1 MSTEKIENASE
12 NLEIKKTWF
21 RKFTRS
27 IRPFKYSEDLLDN
40 VEFRLNDFE
49 SFKLEPSINV
59 EQLQLDQIN
68 LEFKIKIDQPSIQEV
83 LLIEPGLLSLN
94 VFIDDSMLKKRGAL
108 FSKNINDLDFDENN
122 ECIIT
127 IEKSEILKYSWTTK
141 TKITLAIVLEKNRE
155 LTVGKPYLPGHWL
168 AKKEIPITQETDRP
182 RFVFEVVDPQ
192 KFKEL
197 GLPPDTS
204 YFIKILGDD
213 LNQPIDEVAEIIKIY
228 LSKSVNNVLAKNEG
242 KNLGNSLSDI
252 IGYDLIATILSAG
265 FSDLG
270 EGEELLEDGI
280 LFTTADR
287 AARKTGIDRNIIIK
301 WAKEP
306 GAPKLRAMLQSY
318 TGLSKSLLGRD

>member
-1 MSTEKIENASE
+1 MNTEKIENASE
-12 NLEIKKTWF
+12 KLEIKKSWF

-27 IRPFKYSEDLLDN
+27 VRPFKYSEDLLDN
-40 VEFRLNDFE
+40 IEFRLNDFE

-59 EQLQLDQIN
+59 DQLQLDQIN
-68 LEFKIKIDQPSIQEV
+68 LEFKIKLDQSSLEEELSID
-83 LLIEPGLLSLN
+83 PGLLSLN
-94 VFIDDSMLKKRGAL
+94 IFIDDAMLKKRGAL
-108 FSKNINDLDFDENN
+108 FSKNINDLEFDENN
-122 ECIIT
+122 DCVLT
-127 IEKSEILKYSWTTK
+127 IEKSEIFKYSWTTK
-141 TKITLAIVLEKNRE
+141 TKITIALVLEKNRE
-155 LTVGKPYLPGHWL
+155 LTIGQPYLPGHWL
-168 AKKEIPITQETDRP
+168 AKKEIPITQESDRP
-182 RFVFEVVDPQ
+182 RFVFEVADPQ

-213 LNQPIDEVAEIIKIY
+213 LNQPIEEVAEIIKIY
-228 LSKSVNNVLAKNEG
+228 LSKSVNNVLAKTEG

-265 FSDLG
+265 FSDLS

-280 LFTTADR
+280 LYTTADR
-287 AARKTGIDRNIIIK
+287 ASKKTGIDRNIIIK